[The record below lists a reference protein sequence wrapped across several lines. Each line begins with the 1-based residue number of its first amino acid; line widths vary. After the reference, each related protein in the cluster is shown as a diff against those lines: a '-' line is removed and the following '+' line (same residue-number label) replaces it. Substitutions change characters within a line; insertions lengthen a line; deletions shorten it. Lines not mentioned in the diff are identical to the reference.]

1 MGAGIREI
9 ERKKERN
16 IKKSECNKKKGGRG
30 VKKDRRM
37 YCKRLISLREK
48 QGLYCLMGDD
58 ENQLHEFLS
67 FSHDMHART
76 HTHFPS
82 AGYACHS

>member
-16 IKKSECNKKKGGRG
+16 IKKMSVTKKGRGG

>member
-1 MGAGIREI
+1 MSV
-9 ERKKERN
+9 KKE
-16 IKKSECNKKKGGRG
+16 RG
-30 VKKDRRM
+30 VKKIDRRM
-37 YCKRLISLREK
+37 CCKRLISLREK

-76 HTHFPS
+76 HTHTLSFS
-82 AGYACHS
+82 RLCMSFVTLSDVAAV